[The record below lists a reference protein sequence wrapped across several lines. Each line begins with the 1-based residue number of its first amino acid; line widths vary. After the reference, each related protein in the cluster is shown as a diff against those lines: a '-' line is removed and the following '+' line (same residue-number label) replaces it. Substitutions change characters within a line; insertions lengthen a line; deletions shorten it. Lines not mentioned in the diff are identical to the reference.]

1 MGYRTDASG
10 AVATLCGMPEI
21 RYPDGAGKPF
31 VPGQPTRTP
40 HADGRREAAAEQP
53 APEDAPWQTAVV
65 RVSTMIA
72 VWLGY

>member
-1 MGYRTDASG
+1 
-10 AVATLCGMPEI
+10 MPDI
-21 RYPDGAGKPF
+21 RYPDGAGVPF
-31 VPGQPTRTP
+31 VPGQPAKP
-40 HADGRREAAAEQP
+40 PQADARREAAAEKP